1 MKKTLLKNL
10 HVINPCSDP
19 AFIENAFVAIS
30 GETIESVDSSEP
42 SGTFDEV
49 FDLDGKV
56 ALPGMINAHHHL
68 YSALAVGM
76 PLPKGN
82 PTNFTEILQE
92 VWWKMDLALD
102 RDSTQACFESGLL
115 DSLKAGTTTF
125 IDHHCSPSFIEGS
138 LSLLAETGEK
148 FGLNSSVALKSP
160 TVTVQKNSRPVCR
173 KILTLSGNFLIIQ
186 MSIADW
192 FACFFYLVRRFFKKN
207 PDSP

>member
-30 GETIESVDSSEP
+30 DETIESVDSSEP
-42 SGTFDEV
+42 SGTFDKV

-115 DSLKAGTTTF
+115 GQPQSRNNNVYRPSLQSQFYRRVVVFVGRNRREIWSEF
-125 IDHHCSPSFIEGS
+125 QC
-138 LSLLAETGEK
+138 
-148 FGLNSSVALKSP
+148 
-160 TVTVQKNSRPVCR
+160 
-173 KILTLSGNFLIIQ
+173 
-186 MSIADW
+186 
-192 FACFFYLVRRFFKKN
+192 CF
-207 PDSP
+207 

>member
-19 AFIENAFVAIS
+19 AFIGNAYVAIS

-49 FDLDGKV
+49 FDLAGKV

-82 PTNFTEILQE
+82 PTNFTEIFHQTSCKISVKFVGFPLG
-92 VWWKMDLALD
+92 KGIPTA
-102 RDSTQACFESGLL
+102 S
-115 DSLKAGTTTF
+115 
-125 IDHHCSPSFIEGS
+125 
-138 LSLLAETGEK
+138 AEY
-148 FGLNSSVALKSP
+148 
-160 TVTVQKNSRPVCR
+160 R
-173 KILTLSGNFLIIQ
+173 
-186 MSIADW
+186 
-192 FACFFYLVRRFFKKN
+192 
-207 PDSP
+207 

>member
-76 PLPKGN
+76 PLPKGWQWECLCPKEIR
-82 PTNFTEILQE
+82 PTLLKFCKKSGGKWILLWI
-92 VWWKMDLALD
+92 VIPHK
-102 RDSTQACFESGLL
+102 
-115 DSLKAGTTTF
+115 
-125 IDHHCSPSFIEGS
+125 
-138 LSLLAETGEK
+138 
-148 FGLNSSVALKSP
+148 
-160 TVTVQKNSRPVCR
+160 PV
-173 KILTLSGNFLIIQ
+173 L
-186 MSIADW
+186 
-192 FACFFYLVRRFFKKN
+192 N
-207 PDSP
+207 PDCWTASKPEQQRSSTIIAVPVLSKGRCLCWQKPERNLV

>member
-92 VWWKMDLALD
+92 VWW
-102 RDSTQACFESGLL
+102 
-115 DSLKAGTTTF
+115 
-125 IDHHCSPSFIEGS
+125 
-138 LSLLAETGEK
+138 
-148 FGLNSSVALKSP
+148 
-160 TVTVQKNSRPVCR
+160 
-173 KILTLSGNFLIIQ
+173 
-186 MSIADW
+186 
-192 FACFFYLVRRFFKKN
+192 
-207 PDSP
+207 